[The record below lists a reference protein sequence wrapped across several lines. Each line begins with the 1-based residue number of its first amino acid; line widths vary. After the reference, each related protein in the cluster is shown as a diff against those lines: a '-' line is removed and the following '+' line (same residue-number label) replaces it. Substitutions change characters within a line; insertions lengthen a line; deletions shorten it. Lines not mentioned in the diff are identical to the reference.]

1 MTFLE
6 FCRKRASDVDI
17 RTLVEDQDNLPENE
31 RINPIVA
38 ESAKMVILEL
48 QYKITR
54 VNSLALNYIQDAF
67 ADLDAVE
74 ETLED
79 VWNSNVPIGLAG
91 YIAEA
96 LYKKK
101 LKDLTDD
108 EASIIKVLTIY
119 SMIL

>member
-6 FCRKRASDVDI
+6 FCRTIASDVDI

-67 ADLDAVE
+67 ADLDVVE

-79 VWNSNVPIGLAG
+79 VWNSHVPIGLAG
-91 YIAEA
+91 YIAET